1 MAHINVE
8 ELAEYMLGGNDVSL
22 DGMSIEELQ
31 ELKAALGEAKAKKKA
46 EMDLQAAQ
54 KAEDERLFAQTLA
67 TSPAFAALAT
77 PQARLLYDYGFRTLE
92 DIRKATRTD
101 LLNLQGIGQGTI
113 TRLKNAGVEFAKRSQ
128 LPKNSWEI
136 YVMWKGQGRT
146 VTRFISVPKSASLA
160 QLADIILWGYDF
172 ENDHAHAFFM
182 DGQPWSKNA
191 YFTQAMHG
199 EGLTGLGPATQEVS
213 LEGLQLNDT
222 FLMLFDFGAE
232 WRFTCKVSGE
242 RFSGNPAKVQMIMWT
257 GQSPQQYPDED

>member
-1 MAHINVE
+1 MTRMTIE
-8 ELAEYMLGGNDVSL
+8 ELAEHMLTGKEIPFDE
-22 DGMSIEELQ
+22 MTPEEMRELHA
-31 ELKAALGEAKAKKKA
+31 ELKKANAKRKE

-54 KAEDERLFAQTLA
+54 KAEDERLFEQTLA
-67 TSPAFAALAT
+67 TYPAFAALVK

-92 DIRKATRTD
+92 DLQKATRTD

-199 EGLTGLGPATQEVS
+199 EGLKGLGPATQEVS

-242 RFSGNPAKVQMIMWT
+242 RFSGDPAKVQMIMWT
-257 GQSPQQYPDED
+257 GQSPQQYPDEY